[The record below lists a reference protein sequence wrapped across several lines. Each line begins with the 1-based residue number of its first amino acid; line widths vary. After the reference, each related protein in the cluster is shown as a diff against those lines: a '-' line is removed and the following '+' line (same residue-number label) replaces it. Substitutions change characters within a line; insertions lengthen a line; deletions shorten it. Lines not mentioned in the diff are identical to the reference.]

1 MYEWYTWFRCLSSTG
16 DVLEMSVVRGVGVV
30 CDMCMC
36 LARGGV
42 GGEGGEWMREL
53 DLGFTN
59 PVWIWGVG
67 RVSVFW
73 LRWCRWG
80 VARGLGPGSGALGWC
95 YVCVSLDSLCR
106 WQVQV
111 SVYCAWRIPAHLR
124 CTQCSILLH
133 LMDIC
138 FLTCI
143 CLWQISQ
150 IQTFLFK
157 VVGPGLVST
166 SPAFVSSS
174 ASNPAG
180 PHAQKTV
187 NRAPIT
193 GGGKV
198 RHNLHSSLCLLGQL
212 HRL

>member
-1 MYEWYTWFRCLSSTG
+1 MG
-16 DVLEMSVVRGVGVV
+16 
-30 CDMCMC
+30 
-36 LARGGV
+36 
-42 GGEGGEWMREL
+42 
-53 DLGFTN
+53 
-59 PVWIWGVG
+59 
-67 RVSVFW
+67 
-73 LRWCRWG
+73 
-80 VARGLGPGSGALGWC
+80 RGLGPGSGALGWS

-143 CLWQISQ
+143 CLWQLSQ

-174 ASNPAG
+174 GSAWLACPKNGKSG
-180 PHAQKTV
+180 PHRWGRGGSTQFAQQLESAVT
-187 NRAPIT
+187 APPLVGCVVWGHKPPPGPWQRSCRT
-193 GGGKV
+193 MV
-198 RHNLHSSLCLLGQL
+198 
-212 HRL
+212 

>member
-1 MYEWYTWFRCLSSTG
+1 M
-16 DVLEMSVVRGVGVV
+16 
-30 CDMCMC
+30 
-36 LARGGV
+36 
-42 GGEGGEWMREL
+42 
-53 DLGFTN
+53 
-59 PVWIWGVG
+59 
-67 RVSVFW
+67 
-73 LRWCRWG
+73 
-80 VARGLGPGSGALGWC
+80 
-95 YVCVSLDSLCR
+95 SLDSLCR

-124 CTQCSILLH
+124 CTLCSILLH

-174 ASNPAG
+174 ASHPAG
-180 PHAQKTV
+180 PHGRHAQGV
-187 NRAPIT
+187 
-193 GGGKV
+193 GLSLYMFGSF
-198 RHNLHSSLCLLGQL
+198 HSCTYTSSDFRRGNSREQILVLYVCWLETFSNGSTCLIQFWI
-212 HRL
+212 